1 MSKITL
7 LVVELSLQEAP
18 SMREVELSSLGAYML
33 GRKISN
39 YSFILF
45 NEFTGEYLQVSA
57 NQLSSDVFKMQQ
69 QFNLFAEAIN

>member
-1 MSKITL
+1 MSKIKL
-7 LVVELSLQEAP
+7 LVIELSLQKEP
-18 SMREVELSSLGAYML
+18 SMLEIELSNIGVFML

-39 YSFILF
+39 YSFILL

-57 NQLSSDVFKMQQ
+57 NQLNSDVFKMQQ